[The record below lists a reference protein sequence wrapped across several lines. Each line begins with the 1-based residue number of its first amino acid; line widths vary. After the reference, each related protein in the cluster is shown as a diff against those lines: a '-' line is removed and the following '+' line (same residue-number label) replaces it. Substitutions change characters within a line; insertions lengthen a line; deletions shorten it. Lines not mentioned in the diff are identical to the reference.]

1 MKGYAAIILALFS
14 FIISFAQNNQVI
26 INNGK
31 WNNNSSWGL
40 GHSPTNGEIAII
52 PADSTLVVD
61 NNNLLTT
68 DITLKVYGTLQFQV
82 GKLRLTPNSVVLLY
96 PGGTITSAVGTPAD
110 KIEIGGVS
118 KYTGNDGTLA
128 GPLMAN
134 AGTSNFVFM
143 PVTLPVKFIAYNI
156 YEDDKGIRIKWTTAE
171 EDNIA
176 RYEVERSL
184 DGSSWRVIGQV
195 ESSERPSIVNYFS
208 YIDKEPSGSVVYYR
222 VKQLDKNGHF
232 TYTSVKNI
240 RLQSSS
246 LIDLKISTTSRNIVI
261 EFSQQLKETV
271 VLRLISLSGQVAAQE
286 TYFQPDGYIIFKK
299 ESFRGTYILSID
311 NGHDIK
317 ISKQILLY

>member
-1 MKGYAAIILALFS
+1 MKGYVAIILALFS

-176 RYEVERSL
+176 RYEVERSV

-195 ESSERPSIVNYFS
+195 ESAENPAIVNNYS
-208 YIDKEPSGSVVYYR
+208 YIDKDRSGSIVYYR
-222 VKQLDKNGHF
+222 IKQLDKDGHF

-240 RLQSSS
+240 RLQASF
-246 LIDLKISTTSRNIVI
+246 LIDVKISTVSQNIVVA
-261 EFSQQLKETV
+261 FSQQLKETI
-271 VLRLISLSGQVAAQE
+271 VLSLISLSGQVVAQQ
-286 TYFQPDGYIIFKK
+286 TYFQPGEYIIFKK
-299 ESFRGTYILSID
+299 DSFKGTYILSID

-317 ISKQILLY
+317 IAKQVLFY

>member
-1 MKGYAAIILALFS
+1 MKGYVAIILALFS

-40 GHSPTNGEIAII
+40 GHSPIGGEIAII
-52 PADSTLVVD
+52 PTDSTLIVD
-61 NNNLLTT
+61 NNNLLAT

-96 PGGTITSAVGTPAD
+96 PGGSITSGIGTPAD
-110 KIEIGGVS
+110 KIEIGGIS

-134 AGTSNFVFM
+134 ASTSNFVFM

-156 YEDDKGIRIKWTTAE
+156 YKDDKGIRIKWTTTE

-184 DGSSWRVIGQV
+184 DGSSWRAIGQV
-195 ESSERPSIVNYFS
+195 ESAAKPAIVNNYS
-208 YIDKEPSGSVVYYR
+208 YIDKEPSGSFVYYR
-222 VKQLDKNGHF
+222 VKQLDKDGHF
-232 TYTSVKNI
+232 MYTSVKNI

-246 LIDLKISTTSRNIVI
+246 LVEVKISTTSRNIVI

-271 VLRLISLSGQVAAQE
+271 VLRLISLSGQVAAQQ
-286 TYFQPDGYIIFKK
+286 TYFQPGGYIIFNKD
-299 ESFRGTYILSID
+299 SFNGTYILSID

-317 ISKQILLY
+317 IAKQIFLY